1 MDVAEWMKL
10 KGHGMLGGTED
21 YEAKQALSDVTG
33 KAQSTF
39 GKQQL
44 ALQDKPDC
52 SEDGEGESSSAPPK
66 AKKSKKEK
74 KEEQG
79 AEAAMADEVSAIE
92 KLAEKGTRVDMM
104 KKLLTKS

>member
-1 MDVAEWMKL
+1 
-10 KGHGMLGGTED
+10 ML
-21 YEAKQALSDVTG
+21 ANVTG
-33 KAQSTF
+33 KAQSSKP

-52 SEDGEGESSSAPPK
+52 SEEGESSSAPPK

-79 AEAAMADEVSAIE
+79 VEAAMTDEVSAIE
-92 KLAEKGTRVDMM
+92 KPADKGTQGHQGRHNEAAPD
-104 KKLLTKS
+104 